1 MEKLVED
8 LKEIFEIDDLDVNL
22 SFDELDEWDSLAV
35 LSVLAVL
42 DSDYRINMS
51 KKELDGFASID
62 EFIKY
67 VEANAK

>member
-8 LKEIFEIDDLDVNL
+8 LKEIFEIDNLDISL
-22 SFDELDEWDSLAV
+22 KFDELDGWDSLSI
-35 LSVLAVL
+35 LSILAML

-51 KKELDGFASID
+51 KKELDGFSSID

-67 VEANAK
+67 VETNAK